1 MTNVATIAITEKVRP
16 AMTKT
21 GKKVLV
27 HMGRVGASVGGFV
40 CEYEDGSMS
49 ELLEM
54 DFRFLDSK
62 ELFDEFCWGV
72 SADD

>member
-1 MTNVATIAITEKVRP
+1 MTSVATITITDKVRP
-16 AMTKT
+16 AMTNT

-27 HMGRVGASVGGFV
+27 HMGHVGPSVGGFV

-49 ELLEM
+49 ELLQI

-62 ELFDEFCWGV
+62 ELFDEFCWEV
-72 SADD
+72 RDD